1 MGDLSTTSPLPSNA
15 DRAALAKILDVVQA
29 HEFGEQEYASCE
41 ATVTEIQRIAVWA
54 LNERT
59 KPGDYWHGWLPDPE
73 HCNALPQP
81 LRDYIHDLETRAD
94 PAGDVAQIAFLKE
107 AVDALVIRVRRAKQR
122 ARAVPELG
130 DLGYHCNSRVTNG

>member
-1 MGDLSTTSPLPSNA
+1 MGDSSITPPLPSNA
-15 DRAALAKILDVVQA
+15 DRAALAKILDVIQA
-29 HEFGEQEYASCE
+29 HEFGEKEYPTCE
-41 ATVTEIQRIAVWA
+41 TAVREIQRIAVWA

-73 HCNALPQP
+73 HFNALPQP

-107 AVDALVIRVRRAKQR
+107 TVDALLIKVRDLEK
-122 ARAVPELG
+122 ELE
-130 DLGYHCNSRVTNG
+130 RE